1 MYGPGSAPTGAFCL
15 HQIMF
20 PDSENDSSRRLCS
33 FFDEIVLLLWKNCE
47 KNVSEKRSKRAAE
60 KIFSA
65 AHRSSW
71 FPYSASSVFSPVI
84 NSSRE
89 EVFTV

>member
-47 KNVSEKRSKRAAE
+47 KSVLKRRQK
-60 KIFSA
+60 KLQKKYFLQFI
-65 AHRSSW
+65 AHLGFLTLRRL
-71 FPYSASSVFSPVI
+71 YSAL
-84 NSSRE
+84 
-89 EVFTV
+89 